1 VAVGTHYMY
10 VYPVP
15 PTSSF
20 HMDPT
25 ERDRKLGGQVAFAF
39 FLVGAPAALG
49 IGFAADRVRATLLSN
64 LQKVFFRNR
73 TFCCCRCCT
82 ASCCCGGLVLVVV
95 HILLYLKYIFE
106 SNLYYH
112 FFFRSTT
119 CIVDAFFL
127 K

>member
-1 VAVGTHYMY
+1 
-10 VYPVP
+10 
-15 PTSSF
+15 
-20 HMDPT
+20 
-25 ERDRKLGGQVAFAF
+25 
-39 FLVGAPAALG
+39 
-49 IGFAADRVRATLLSN
+49 
-64 LQKVFFRNR
+64 
-73 TFCCCRCCT
+73 
-82 ASCCCGGLVLVVV
+82 LVLVVV